1 MGEGIFLRRNVFGA
15 GLGTVWAAS
24 HAEGLCF
31 LGGSWE
37 KGGRGSGIQGWQ
49 GPGLCVSGH
58 LSLIVLVYK
67 MGTKVRDFYE
77 DCIGDLELNDQLIT
91 LFCFFLIYLFIFGCV
106 GSSLLHEGFL

>member
-1 MGEGIFLRRNVFGA
+1 MRRNVFGA

-91 LFCFFLIYLFIFGCV
+91 LFFFFNLFIYIWLCWVFITA
-106 GSSLLHEGFL
+106 